1 MIIDKKTTIDSC
13 QSQLRRTVFSRAT
26 VAEPSLPCHAADTA
40 LLAAPLAIA
49 QLSQVGMSITDAL
62 LLGSLGSGALA
73 AGGLGA
79 NLFFTVV
86 SLLQGVLT
94 SVSVSVSHARG
105 AQDEQRVPDI
115 YWAGFLLSLLL
126 SISAFVLLSFARPI
140 LLAVGTPTLLVQD
153 IVEYTGVLRWAAAG
167 SLIATGLMRSFLPAI
182 GAAKW
187 LLWVA
192 LGGGFI
198 NAFLSYGL
206 IHGMWGLPRM
216 GFLGP
221 ATATT
226 FTVWLSALTLI
237 MLLHM
242 RRHFRHFAVLALPS
256 MTIMRELLENGWP
269 VAIIY
274 GVETMLFLAV
284 GMVVGILG
292 TSSLASHQIATSIAP
307 VGLVVP
313 VAIGQAANVRISF
326 FSGTGHPLAARRAG
340 FVAFVLG
347 VCFMTL
353 SALVLVL
360 ARDRIV
366 RLYLHT
372 GDPHNSETVDLATS
386 LLVVTALFLIVDGM
400 QTIASGC
407 LRGLQDTRVPMIIAA
422 FGYWGIAFPIGY
434 MVALPFDFGVRGLW
448 WGLAIGLATV
458 ALLMTL
464 RFHDLS
470 LRSSINQ
477 RNRPAN

>member
-1 MIIDKKTTIDSC
+1 MIIDKKSTIDSC
-13 QSQLRRTVFSRAT
+13 QSQLQRTVFSRAA

-40 LLAAPLAIA
+40 RLAVPLAIA

-62 LLGSLGSGALA
+62 LLGSLGSSALA

-105 AQDEQRVPDI
+105 AKDEQRVLDI
-115 YWAGFLLSLLL
+115 YWTGFLLSLLL
-126 SISAFVLLSFARPI
+126 SISAFVLLSFANPI

-153 IVEYTGVLRWAAAG
+153 IVNYTDVLRWATAG

-198 NAFLSYGL
+198 NGFLSYGL
-206 IHGMWGLPRM
+206 IHGMCGLPRM

-237 MLLHM
+237 TLLHM

-256 MTIMRELLENGWP
+256 MTIMRELLEIGWP
-269 VAIIY
+269 VAIIC

-292 TSSLASHQIATSIAP
+292 TSSLASNQIAISIAS

-326 FSGTGHPLAARRAG
+326 FSGAGYPLAARRAG
-340 FVAFVLG
+340 FAAFVLG
-347 VCFMTL
+347 LCFMTL

-366 RLYLHT
+366 GFYLP
-372 GDPHNSETVDLATS
+372 GDSHNSETVDLATS

-400 QTIASGC
+400 QMIASGC
-407 LRGLQDTRVPMIIAA
+407 LRGLKDTLVPMIIAA

-434 MVALPFDFGVRGLW
+434 TLALPFDFGVRGLW
-448 WGLAIGLATV
+448 WGLAIGLTTV

-464 RFHDLS
+464 RFHVLS
-470 LRSSINQ
+470 LRTSINQ
-477 RNRPAN
+477 WNRPVN